1 MRVLK
6 LGCTGED
13 VTAWETFLVGLS
25 YYWVEVDGVFDES
38 TVSATKMFQSS
49 NGLTQDGTVGPMT
62 WSTALRLGFPGV
74 ADDSMA
80 ESGPN
85 WPPKPDFGPMSAAD
99 RSAAFGT
106 FSYVPAGIPG
116 NPEAIKITDDW
127 ASKNIMSVNVP
138 QLKGI
143 TGSPSSSN
151 IPFHSKAAAQLIA
164 LWKAWED
171 AGLLP
176 LVESFAGSWVPRY
189 VRGSR
194 IYLSNHAW
202 GTAFDINA
210 GYNPLGAVPALV
222 GKKGSVRKLVELAN
236 DNGFYWGGHFGF
248 SPDGSTNGRHDGMHF
263 EIARTP

>member
-13 VTAWETFLVGLS
+13 VTAWERFLVGQS
-25 YYWVEVDGVFDES
+25 YYWVEVDGVFDDS
-38 TVSATKMFQSS
+38 TVTATKMFQSA
-49 NGLTQDGTVGPMT
+49 NGLEQDGTVGPMT
-62 WSTALRLGFPGV
+62 WSVALRFGFPGV
-74 ADDSMA
+74 EDDSTD

-85 WPPKPDFGPMSAAD
+85 WPAKPDFRPMSSTD
-99 RSAAFGT
+99 RAAAFGT
-106 FSYVPAGIPG
+106 FAFVPAGVPG
-116 NPEAIKITDDW
+116 NPEAIQITDGW
-127 ASKNIMSVNVP
+127 ASGNIVSASVP
-138 QLKGI
+138 QLKGVS
-143 TGSPSSSN
+143 GAPASCH
-151 IPFHSKAAAQLIA
+151 IPFHVKASAQLIA

-176 LVESFAGSWVPRY
+176 LVESFAGSWAPRY

-194 IYLSNHAW
+194 TYLSNHAW

-236 DNGFYWGGHFGF
+236 ANGFYWGGHFER
-248 SPDGSTNGRHDGMHF
+248 TDGMHF
-263 EIARTP
+263 EIARL